1 MIIHVAQSGRMYEVD
16 SQGSTLVHVIQTA
29 LASLTGVPASDQML
43 IYGDVKLDASKPLS
57 AYQLPSDTARV
68 FLFNRAS
75 LLPDSP
81 VTADEEIEEVAVNI
95 PLAPSVLDVGHPL
108 DESLNP
114 LLRALPS
121 YERQFKYHLQKGQAL
136 FQASQQRYAICRRLV
151 QEQQVQQ
158 MALQTAC
165 GNMGVYYR
173 HICSSHHE
181 FMDEF
186 HRHHAQHSDLLSFFE
201 RDMDRLRSSELHPS
215 LQTLKPLR
223 RTLIDCLKEPE
234 LRKWGHDCTISHT
247 LFASKVG
254 ELAVMF
260 RDLEHS
266 VERLLH
272 TPPAVDVHQL
282 HARVEDSHKYI
293 EEQGSIVQSLRC
305 NRHHS
310 LPRHHHYCLLQLY
323 QFKY

>member
-1 MIIHVAQSGRMYEVD
+1 MYELD
-16 SQGSTLVHVIQTA
+16 SQGSTVVHVIQTA
-29 LASLTGVPASDQML
+29 LASLTGVPAFDQML
-43 IYGDVKLDASKPLS
+43 ICGDVKLDSSKPLS
-57 AYQLPSDTARV
+57 AYQLPSETARV

-75 LLPDSP
+75 LLPESP
-81 VTADEEIEEVAVNI
+81 LIVDEEIEDVAVNI

-165 GNMGVYYR
+165 GNMGMYYN
-173 HICSSHHE
+173 HICTSHQE
-181 FMDEF
+181 FMDQF
-186 HRHHAQHSDLLSFFE
+186 HRHHSQHSELLSFFE

-223 RTLIDCLKEPE
+223 RTLADCLKEPE
-234 LRKWGHDCTISHT
+234 LRKWAHDCTISHS

-254 ELAVMF
+254 ELQLVF
-260 RDLEHS
+260 RELQQS
-266 VERLLH
+266 VERLLQ
-272 TPPAVDVHQL
+272 TAPAVDVAQV

-293 EEQGSIVQSLRC
+293 EEQGSIVQSLR
-305 NRHHS
+305 
-310 LPRHHHYCLLQLY
+310 
-323 QFKY
+323 